1 MNKVILLGRVS
12 RPPETRDTNS
22 GTRICNVGVVTN
34 RRYNGEDKPSWHRCV
49 AFGKT
54 ADFISQYFDKGDA
67 ISIDG
72 RIEYGEYTNKEGQ
85 TVKTTDIIIEQ
96 VNFVPKPPKR
106 RDEQDYSGGG
116 GYGGTQSQQQGQS
129 RSKSAGY
136 GGGGGYGNQQYT
148 NQQQMQLTPNDDDIP
163 F

>member
-67 ISIDG
+67 ISIEG

-106 RDEQDYSGGG
+106 REEQDYSGGG
-116 GYGGTQSQQQGQS
+116 GYGGGQSRQQSQSQGQS
-129 RSKSAGY
+129 RQQSQGY
-136 GGGGGYGNQQYT
+136 GGYSNQQH
-148 NQQQMQLTPNDDDIP
+148 NQMTLTPNDEDIP

>member
-54 ADFISQYFDKGDA
+54 ADFISQYFQKGDA
-67 ISIDG
+67 ISIEG

-106 RDEQDYSGGG
+106 REEQDYSGGG
-116 GYGGTQSQQQGQS
+116 GYGGGQSRQQSQSQGQS
-129 RSKSAGY
+129 RQQSQGY
-136 GGGGGYGNQQYT
+136 GGYSNQQH
-148 NQQQMQLTPNDDDIP
+148 NQMTLTPNDEDIP

>member
-67 ISIDG
+67 IIVEG

-85 TVKTTDIIIEQ
+85 TVKTTDIVIEQ

-106 RDEQDYSGGG
+106 EQQDYSGGG
-116 GYGGTQSQQQGQS
+116 GYGSTQSQQQGNS

-136 GGGGGYGNQQYT
+136 GGGYSNQG
-148 NQQQMQLTPNDDDIP
+148 QMAFTPNDEDIP